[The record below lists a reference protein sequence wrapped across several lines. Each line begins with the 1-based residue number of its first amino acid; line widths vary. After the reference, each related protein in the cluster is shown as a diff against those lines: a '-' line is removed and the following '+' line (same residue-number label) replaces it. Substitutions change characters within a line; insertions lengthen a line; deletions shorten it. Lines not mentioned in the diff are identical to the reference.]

1 MSIFNELIKRIKS
14 KNEATG
20 KKGKNVKIGKK
31 ALSDRRAAIVEAL
44 TKSIE
49 IFSANQEKTFEEV
62 MTVGIRPFADAVG
75 LDRVVF
81 YMMVDVEDGKRLGQV
96 YRWDNSKGGLMSLAD
111 ELRILPRIPVLD
123 QWIAAA
129 RKGEH
134 VRMRERDYNEDQ
146 AAFLNAYGI
155 KSILMMPVF
164 THGDLWGIVT
174 FQDHNNDRYFD
185 DGCSDLF
192 RAAARIFSNAV
203 IRADTEHAAKRA
215 IETLKRREK
224 MADTL
229 NRAAVI
235 FLSNS
240 KEKFEETMTTGVKEI
255 ADVFDLD
262 RFSIWRNFVMP
273 DNLHVSQ
280 IYRWDRESGGTTI
293 PTKGLENVT
302 YEQLAPRWEGL
313 LASGVTIN
321 SPVGL
326 LPEADML
333 RSFGSVSVF
342 VTPLFFNK
350 AFWGF
355 ALLEDRHSERFF
367 EEESVDMMR
376 SAAFLCAN
384 TVIRSEM
391 ERTIV
396 DVNEFN
402 RAVLDASPL
411 GFTVFDENARVI
423 DCNDITLKGLG
434 TTKEY
439 YIDHFYDFSPEF
451 QDDGKK
457 STDKVPDVIK
467 KALSGEKLVF
477 EWINITTEN
486 KPVPYEVTLTRT
498 KYNGK
503 YVVMAYQYD
512 LRNFKNL
519 EKNIQVQSELLKIR
533 LEQQEL
539 ISEIS
544 RGFISSGDSEN
555 YVREAISK
563 LGRYHKVSIVYIYG
577 IDYNRKNTYLAY
589 HWVADNTPPCLA
601 QFDLLSVIR
610 SYFPERLPDYTTTA
624 VVFSDDIANSSNE
637 SFRPMLSVGVQAFI
651 AAPLY
656 VEGRLWGI
664 LSVEQKSVPRQW
676 TSVEKNFVG
685 MIASTIAGVIMRDIY
700 NTKLRDALH
709 KATQASK
716 AKGEF
721 LSNMS
726 HEMRTPMNAII
737 GMTTIGK
744 NAKDIE
750 HKDYAL
756 GKIQD
761 ASTHLLGV
769 INDVLDM
776 SKIEANKMELS
787 PTEFYFE
794 KMLQKVST
802 VINFRMD
809 EKKQKYS
816 VHVDKDIPKSMIADD
831 QRLAQVITNLLSNA
845 VKFTPEEGTITLDAK
860 FLGEENGLCTIQ
872 VSVKDSGIGISRE
885 QQKRLF
891 SSFQQAESST
901 TRKFGGTGL
910 GLAISKSIVEMMGGK
925 IWIESEVG
933 KGAAFIFTVQVK
945 RGTTN
950 ERQRLLPSDIDWDN
964 ISVIAVDD
972 DPEILSYFK
981 EIAQGFSISCETAK
995 DCKEALSLIEQKG
1008 GFNIYF
1014 IDWKMPDM
1022 DGIQLAREIKARKAE
1037 NSVIVIMSS
1046 EDWSAIEAEAKNAGV
1061 DKFMSKPLFASTIAE
1076 IINEC
1081 LGIDEDQAKEK
1092 EVDINGIFSGHRV
1105 LLVEDMEINR
1115 EVVMALLEPTQ
1126 LDIDC
1131 AENGMEAVRMFKD
1144 DPDKYALIFMDIQ
1157 MPEMD
1162 GYEATR
1168 RIRVIEADLDVNANS
1183 IKEITGNGSDNRN
1196 LRKQIPIIAMTA
1208 NVFREDI
1215 EKCLDAGM
1223 DDHVG
1228 KPIDF
1233 EEVMGKLR
1241 KYLLE

>member
-1 MSIFNELIKRIKS
+1 MSIFNALIKKIKS
-14 KNEATG
+14 NNGTAE
-20 KKGKNVKIGKK
+20 KKGKSAKK
-31 ALSDRRAAIVEAL
+31 RTKFLFSRRASIVEAL
-44 TKSIE
+44 NNSIE
-49 IFSANQEKTFEEV
+49 IFSANHEKTFKEV
-62 MTVGIRPFADAVG
+62 MTIGIRPFADAVG

-81 YMMVDVEDGKRLGQV
+81 YMMTDVEGGRRLGQV
-96 YRWDNSKGGLMSLAD
+96 YRWDRSEGGLMSLAE
-111 ELRILPRIPVLD
+111 ELRILPKIPVLENLLA
-123 QWIAAA
+123 IAE
-129 RKGEH
+129 KGET
-134 VRMRERDYNEDQ
+134 VRIRKSDYNEAQ
-146 AAFLNAYGI
+146 AAFMGVYGI
-155 KSILMMPVF
+155 KSILLIPIF
-164 THGDLWGIVT
+164 THSDLWGAVT
-174 FQDHNNDRYFD
+174 FQDHTNDRYFD
-185 DGCSDLF
+185 KDCADLLHT
-192 RAAARIFSNAV
+192 AARIFSNAI
-203 IRADTEHAAKRA
+203 IRVNTEHTAEKA

-240 KEKFEETMTTGVKEI
+240 KEKFEETMTAGVREI
-255 ADVFDLD
+255 ADIFNLD
-262 RFSIWRNFVMP
+262 RFSIWRNFTIHS
-273 DNLHVSQ
+273 DLYVSQ

-302 YEQLAPRWEGL
+302 YEQFAPRWKDL
-313 LASGVTIN
+313 LSSGVTIN
-321 SPVGL
+321 SPVSL

-333 RSFGSVSVF
+333 RSFGSVTVF

-350 AFWGF
+350 VFWGF
-355 ALLEDRHSERFF
+355 ALLEDRHVERFF

-411 GFTVFDENARVI
+411 GFTVFDENACVI

-439 YIDHFYDFSPEF
+439 YIEHFYEFSPEF
-451 QDDGKK
+451 QDDGRK
-457 STDKVPDVIK
+457 STDKVPDVIRR
-467 KALSGEKLVF
+467 ALSGEKLVL
-477 EWINITTEN
+477 EWVSITSEG
-486 KPVPYEVTLTRT
+486 KPVPYEVTLMRTR
-498 KYNGK
+498 YNGK

-563 LGRYHKVSIVYIYG
+563 LGRYHKVSLVYIYG
-577 IDYNRKNTYLAY
+577 IDYARKSTYLAY
-589 HWVADNTPPCLA
+589 HWVADSTPPCLA

-624 VVFSDDIANSSNE
+624 VVFCDDIATNSNE
-637 SFRPMLSVGVQAFI
+637 SFRPMLTVDVKAFI

-664 LSVEQKSVPRQW
+664 LSVEQKSEPRQW

-709 KATQASK
+709 KATAASK

-756 GKIQD
+756 GKIED

-787 PTEFYFE
+787 PVEFVFD

-816 VHVDKDIPKSMIADD
+816 VHVDKDIPKNMIADD

-845 VKFTPEEGTITLDAK
+845 VKFTPEEGAITLDAR

-945 RGTTN
+945 RGTVS
-950 ERQRLLPSDIDWDN
+950 EKQRLLPIDVNWDN

-981 EIAQGFSISCETAK
+981 EIAQGFSITCETAVSG
-995 DCKEALSLIEQKG
+995 KEALSLMERKG

-1014 IDWKMPDM
+1014 VDWKMPDM
-1022 DGIQLAREIKARKAE
+1022 DGLQLAREIKARKE
-1037 NSVIVIMSS
+1037 EDSVIVMISS
-1046 EDWSAIEAEAKNAGV
+1046 DDWSAIESEAKKAGV
-1061 DKFMSKPLFASTIAE
+1061 DKFMSKPLFASTLAE

-1081 LGIDEDQAKEK
+1081 LGIDEDQAKDK
-1092 EVDINGIFSGHRV
+1092 QMDINGVLEGHRV

-1115 EVVMALLEPTQ
+1115 EVVMALLEPTR
-1126 LDIDC
+1126 LEIDC
-1131 AENGMEAVRMFKD
+1131 AENGVEAVRIFKEN
-1144 DPDKYALIFMDIQ
+1144 PDKYDLIFMDIQ

-1168 RIRVIEADLDVNANS
+1168 RIRVIESELDEKRQYGRTNVV
-1183 IKEITGNGSDNRN
+1183 
-1196 LRKQIPIIAMTA
+1196 PIIAMTA